1 MTPNQSHYQFDGST
15 KVNPLWEAVAG
26 LVYYVLMAVYAMAKF
41 GVHSYRYLRSR
52 SPIEL
57 FVLLWLGSAAV
68 ITATGLVL
76 ILVDYNQ

>member
-1 MTPNQSHYQFDGST
+1 MTPNQYQFDGST
-15 KVNPLWEAVAG
+15 KVSPLWEMVAG
-26 LVYYVLMAVYAMAKF
+26 LVYCILVAVYATAKF

-52 SPIEL
+52 SPMEL

-76 ILVDYNQ
+76 LLVDYNQ